1 MKEQWKAV
9 PDWEGWY
16 SVSSEG
22 RVRSE
27 PRWLVKKDRFGHDQ
41 KQFHKGR
48 VLKVNILKSGY
59 GAVSLTAPGYKR
71 YYAYVHQLVLL
82 AFEGSAPEGHEVRHL
97 NGVRAD
103 SRLSNLTYGTRS
115 ENALDRHAHGTM
127 LTSNPATRGEKNTK
141 AKLTLRQ
148 VKQIRANPKK
158 LTLKAWG
165 EKFGVS
171 LHAIWC
177 VIHRT
182 SWNWVKE

>member
-1 MKEQWKAV
+1 MKEQWKPV
-9 PDWEGWY
+9 PEWEGWY
-16 SVSSEG
+16 SVSNKG

-27 PRWLVKKDRFGHDQ
+27 PRWLTKKNRIGQ
-41 KQFHKGR
+41 NERQFHKGR
-48 VLKVNILKSGY
+48 VLKLSILKNGY
-59 GAVSLTAPGYKR
+59 ATVSLTAPGFKR
-71 YYAYVHQLVLL
+71 YYAYVHQLVLV
-82 AFEGSAPEGHEVRHL
+82 AFKGAPPIGHEVRHL
-97 NGVRAD
+97 NGIRSD
-103 SRLSNLTYGTRS
+103 CRLSNLVYGTRS
-115 ENALDRHAHGTM
+115 ENAQDRHTHGTM
-127 LTSNPATRGEKNTK
+127 PATNVQCRGEKNTK